1 MGYLLKYIVQTL
13 PLYCVV
19 LAVIYIVGASV
30 NKMLN
35 IFSARHG
42 SIVETVFYN
51 CFVGLTSIFMLYAIV
66 MAKGISVFSPLLVL
80 LTVYYLFIGK
90 KGTAQ
95 EVQLSP
101 IKSSSDYI
109 AIAAVVLL
117 CYAWAFFL
125 AMPNDVSGV
134 IHTYYDYSYYANTSE
149 GMARNGVEYSK
160 QAMYQFEDFRG
171 SFLYHYPDMWLNALL
186 VNVAHVGSMPAL
198 MYVVYPVFML
208 IAFTG
213 CVVLAKTVADGRIST
228 SMLYLIVLAVL
239 GGALLAKDSII
250 AKNLLPGMGSGID
263 QYLFH
268 WLDKKMLV
276 IYIVATI
283 ALLHIIKQNYEA
295 FFAAMLAGMYLYAT
309 MVPSVAGGLACVL
322 AILFF
327 FNKQVSIRRAI
338 ILGTM
343 YVVALVTIVLFDK
356 YTSVYPRPALDVAGI
371 PSIKSLVILVV
382 EFCIKIAVGALP
394 VIAALF
400 VLWFANGKKLAAYMY
415 YLLIF
420 LVGACGATALFISL
434 NHNVTDINQALYTS
448 IPVYVSLFALLVFVK
463 LLTSI
468 KQKPMQLG
476 LVLILTLSTG
486 VKMFSNV
493 KDSDD
498 LVKYNYDASFEAA
511 VLKTVAADTNAKI
524 VVLSNDDTHNR
535 WYYHFNTVGS
545 FTGQAP
551 HIGEPLYINPYFS
564 GDSARN
570 AFWAM
575 PNNIDDPMMKWFDDR
590 QKEGKPANIY
600 SFLTTNKV
608 TYLFAE
614 QPDLLQKFGVES
626 KVVPLYTDRNT
637 GQVFCQVVK

>member
-309 MVPSVAGGLACVL
+309 VVPSVAGGLACVL

-448 IPVYVSLFALLVFVK
+448 IPVYVSLFALLVF
-463 LLTSI
+463 I
-468 KQKPMQLG
+468 GQ
-476 LVLILTLSTG
+476 IILSTLWLKYFNYG
-486 VKMFSNV
+486 PIEWLWRSATYKKWQPLKKKPHTSN
-493 KDSDD
+493 
-498 LVKYNYDASFEAA
+498 A
-511 VLKTVAADTNAKI
+511 
-524 VVLSNDDTHNR
+524 
-535 WYYHFNTVGS
+535 
-545 FTGQAP
+545 
-551 HIGEPLYINPYFS
+551 
-564 GDSARN
+564 
-570 AFWAM
+570 
-575 PNNIDDPMMKWFDDR
+575 
-590 QKEGKPANIY
+590 
-600 SFLTTNKV
+600 
-608 TYLFAE
+608 
-614 QPDLLQKFGVES
+614 
-626 KVVPLYTDRNT
+626 
-637 GQVFCQVVK
+637 